1 MDLDKK
7 ANEYNHYPSKYEMEY
22 MSDYEL
28 FKLAS
33 QNKKFRKMMVSFI
46 SSFEFK
52 PIVFIY
58 DEDGKYNVR
67 KIGLSE
73 RLKNVLLQN
82 GYHYLSDI
90 NLVSSSK
97 LLQMNNFGVKSFA
110 ELELFMNKYGF
121 QLTYD

>member
-1 MDLDKK
+1 MDLDRK

-28 FKLAS
+28 FELAS

-46 SSFEFK
+46 SSFRFK

-58 DEDGKYNVR
+58 DKDGKYNVR
-67 KIGLSE
+67 EIGLSE

-90 NLVSSSK
+90 NLT
-97 LLQMNNFGVKSFA
+97 Q
-110 ELELFMNKYGF
+110 
-121 QLTYD
+121 